1 MASTKITVENRTA
14 IPIYALLTFAG
25 AHVGGADIPAVPA
38 PTPRPGAEGTGHHR
52 DFPSRNIPC
61 EYVWYD
67 FWVLDPRQGL
77 THDGVAGGWSEDTR
91 LQKNKPEAAP
101 LGFSKAPK
109 RTAID
114 LLNNEHR

>member
-25 AHVGGADIPAVPA
+25 AHVGGADIPAVAA

-77 THDGVAGGWSEDTR
+77 TRDGVAGGVVGGHTLAKKQARGSTSWIFEGTKEHGYR
-91 LQKNKPEAAP
+91 LVEQ
-101 LGFSKAPK
+101 
-109 RTAID
+109 
-114 LLNNEHR
+114 